1 VLLQIMDNVQAN
13 LSQSPLET
21 TASSEPG
28 ASDFIAD
35 FLARLQ
41 SENEKT
47 QLQLIQDI
55 AAQGESGLT
64 VLMRVLQ
71 DRQSSKPT
79 PLEGKAVQ
87 ILAAA
92 ASPQAQAFLQAQFP
106 QGLVP
111 VRSQRG
117 VDYSPLQALL
127 VQQDF
132 QAADR
137 LTLEKLCELAGPTAL
152 QRRWIYFTEVED
164 FPIED
169 LQTINTLWLVYS
181 EGKFGFSVQRDLW
194 LSVGK
199 NWDRL
204 WPLIGWKSGNSW
216 TRYPGGFTWNLTAP
230 RGHLPL
236 SNQLR
241 GVRTMASLLAHPAWT
256 SQ

>member
-1 VLLQIMDNVQAN
+1 MDNVQAN
-13 LSQSPLET
+13 LSQSPLDT
-21 TASSEPG
+21 PASSEPG

-71 DRQSSKPT
+71 DRQSSKPG

-92 ASPQAQAFLQAQFP
+92 DFPKAQAFLQTQFP

-137 LTLEKLCELAGPTAL
+137 LTLE
-152 QRRWIYFTEVED
+152 
-164 FPIED
+164 
-169 LQTINTLWLVYS
+169 
-181 EGKFGFSVQRDLW
+181 
-194 LSVGK
+194 
-199 NWDRL
+199 
-204 WPLIGWKSGNSW
+204 
-216 TRYPGGFTWNLTAP
+216 
-230 RGHLPL
+230 
-236 SNQLR
+236 
-241 GVRTMASLLAHPAWT
+241 
-256 SQ
+256 

>member
-1 VLLQIMDNVQAN
+1 MDNVQAN

-21 TASSEPG
+21 SVSSEPG
-28 ASDFIAD
+28 VADFITD
-35 FLARLQ
+35 FLTRLQ

-55 AAQGESGLT
+55 AAQGESGLA
-64 VLMRVLQ
+64 VLMRLLQ
-71 DRQSSKPT
+71 ERQSSKPGL
-79 PLEGKAVQ
+79 LEGKAVQ
-87 ILAAA
+87 ILAASESA
-92 ASPQAQAFLQAQFP
+92 QAKAFLQAQFP

-111 VRSQRG
+111 GRSQRN
-117 VDYSPLQALL
+117 VDYTQLQALL

-137 LTLEKLCELAGPTAL
+137 LTLEKMCELAGPTAL
-152 QRRWIYFTEVED
+152 QRRWIYFTEVDD

-194 LSVGK
+194 LGVGK

-204 WPLIGWKSGNSW
+204 WPLIGWKSGNNW

-241 GVRTMASLLAHPAWT
+241 GVRTIASLMAHPAWI
-256 SQ
+256 Q

>member
-1 VLLQIMDNVQAN
+1 MDNVQAN

-21 TASSEPG
+21 TTLSEPG

-55 AAQGESGLT
+55 AAQGESGLA

-71 DRQSSKPT
+71 DRQGSQPGT
-79 PLEGKAVQ
+79 LEGKVVQ
-87 ILAAA
+87 ILAVAE
-92 ASPQAQAFLQAQFP
+92 SSEAQEFLQTQFP

-117 VDYSPLQALL
+117 IDYQPLQMLL

-137 LTLEKLCELAGPTAL
+137 LTLENLCELAGPAAV
-152 QRRWIYFTEVED
+152 QRRWIYFTEVDD
-164 FPIED
+164 FPVED

-204 WPLIGWKSGNSW
+204 WPLIGWKSGNNW
-216 TRYPGGFTWNLTAP
+216 TRYPSGFTWNLTAP

-241 GVRTMASLLAHPAWT
+241 GVRTMASLMAHPAWT

>member
-1 VLLQIMDNVQAN
+1 MDNVQAN
-13 LSQSPLET
+13 LSQSPLDL
-21 TASSEPG
+21 TASSKPG
-28 ASDFIAD
+28 ASNFIPD

-47 QLQLIQDI
+47 QLQLLQDI

-71 DRQSSKPT
+71 DRQGSKPG

-87 ILAAA
+87 VLAAA
-92 ASPQAQAFLQAQFP
+92 ESPKAQEFLQTQFP

-111 VRSQRG
+111 GRSQRG
-117 VDYSPLQALL
+117 VDYSPLQTLL
-127 VQQDF
+127 VEQDF

-137 LTLEKLCELAGPTAL
+137 LTLEKLCELAGPAAV
-152 QRRWIYFTEVED
+152 QRRWIYFTEVDD

-204 WPLIGWKSGNSW
+204 WPLIGWKSGNNW
-216 TRYPGGFTWNLTAP
+216 TRYPGGFTWSLTAP

-241 GVRTMASLLAHPAWT
+241 GVRTMASLMAHPAWT
-256 SQ
+256 AQEK